1 VLAVTGVSSLTLLG
15 GFTDINNVTI
25 FQDSVHVPM
34 LVQQACVSK
43 ANSLQGQNFS
53 LIALNYSIL
62 EFVKRASS
70 VEFPTAVQN
79 SSIFQALF
87 YDIVEYVD
95 MVSFYNDVFDAV
107 QMKGLMRSC
116 FGLPVMT
123 LLTFLIL
130 L

>member
-1 VLAVTGVSSLTLLG
+1 
-15 GFTDINNVTI
+15 
-25 FQDSVHVPM
+25 M

-95 MVSFYNDVFDAV
+95 MVSFYKDVFDAV
-107 QMKGLMRSC
+107 QMKGFDAIVFRAASHDFTYLSYLTLRYYKRSDC
-116 FGLPVMT
+116 PVPIYVITEKRFPKLCRISQM
-123 LLTFLIL
+123 
-130 L
+130 